1 MQQHLKLVCRIMQ
14 YKGFCLDT
22 CTFPC
27 IHIYPKM
34 LINVIDARYYT
45 CSILLPVPAPR
56 CIEQP
61 ASQNGVISI
70 QWSYVHTGGLNL
82 TQVLVQ
88 SFNAD
93 VNGFELLENG
103 NLTDLESSS
112 FDAEGFT
119 AGESYVFRILAFN
132 DLGFGQADCPAVLHR
147 IGEDGHFWKL
157 LIIRINVC
165 IYAYTY
171 VLTFADALLIYTTYV
186 I

>member
-1 MQQHLKLVCRIMQ
+1 M
-14 YKGFCLDT
+14 
-22 CTFPC
+22 
-27 IHIYPKM
+27 
-34 LINVIDARYYT
+34 
-45 CSILLPVPAPR
+45 
-56 CIEQP
+56 
-61 ASQNGVISI
+61 ISI

-82 TQVLVQ
+82 TQILVQ
-88 SFNAD
+88 SFSVD
-93 VNGFELLENG
+93 LNGFEVLENG

-165 IYAYTY
+165 MHI
-171 VLTFADALLIYTTYV
+171 LTF
-186 I
+186 